1 MTELSTQLLV
11 AVDDN
16 GTALERFAL
25 SQSVLDH
32 APVGMVITSAD
43 DVVIWANLAMD
54 DFVGISRTQLVGN
67 PLLPFVHADHR
78 AFLEADAARLL
89 GDQETPDV
97 REFRWRER
105 GASARWGSVRTSIAM
120 AESGEPLL
128 YGEPARPCVIR
139 QILDITDKKAA
150 EKELTRVLAEL
161 RERNVELER
170 SNEELT
176 QFAYVASHDLSE
188 PLRVIAGHVELLARR
203 YEGQLD
209 ENADRY
215 IAFAV
220 NGCTRMRVIIE
231 DLLTYSRVGREVELQ
246 PVNVTEAMDEVRR
259 NLGPALRESGGSLMV
274 DGHLPTV
281 PADRTQLV
289 QVLTN
294 LVANSLKYSRPDL
307 AAAVHVSATHEGSSW
322 RIEVADNGVGIPT
335 EHRERI
341 FRIFQRLHGR
351 DVPGTGIG
359 LAICR
364 KVVERHQGSIEVSE
378 SPYGGAAFTIILPD
392 RETLVDE
399 R

>member
-1 MTELSTQLLV
+1 MTKASNLLMV
-11 AVDDN
+11 ALEDD
-16 GTALERFAL
+16 GGASERFAL

-43 DVVIWANLAMD
+43 EVVIWANRAME
-54 DFVGISRTQLVGN
+54 DFLGVSRVHLVAS
-67 PLLPFVHADHR
+67 PFLPYIHADDR
-78 AFLEADAARLL
+78 GLLEADAAFLL
-89 GDQETPDV
+89 AEEQIPEV
-97 REFRWRER
+97 REFRWLDRD
-105 GASARWGSVRTSIAM
+105 GTTRWGSIRSSIAM

-128 YGEPARPCVIR
+128 YGKPARPCVIR
-139 QILDITDKKAA
+139 QILDITATRAA
-150 EKELTRVLAEL
+150 EQELAFVLAEL

-220 NGCTRMRVIIE
+220 DGCTRMRVLIE
-231 DLLTYSRVGREVELQ
+231 DLLTYSRAGREIEFQ
-246 PVNVTEAMDEVRR
+246 PVDVANALEQVRR
-259 NLGPALRESGGSLMV
+259 NLGPALEKCGGSLTV
-274 DGHLPTV
+274 DGTLPTLL
-281 PADRTQLV
+281 ADRTQLV

-294 LVANSLKYSRPDL
+294 LIANSLKYCRPDL
-307 AAAVHVSATHEGSSW
+307 PPVVRVSARHDKNSW
-322 RIEVADNGVGIPT
+322 RLEIADNGVGIPK

-364 KVVERHQGSIEVSE
+364 KIVERHQGSIEVGE
-378 SPYGGAAFTIILPD
+378 NPHGGAAFTVVFPD
-392 RETLVDE
+392 REILANE
-399 R
+399 

>member
-1 MTELSTQLLV
+1 MRELSTQLVV
-11 AVDDN
+11 AVQDN
-16 GTALERFAL
+16 SDTLQRLAL

-43 DVVIWANLAMD
+43 EVVIWANLAMD
-54 DFVGISRTQLVGN
+54 DFVGISRARLVSC
-67 PLLPFVHADHR
+67 PFLPFVHADDR
-78 AFLEADAARLL
+78 ALLEADATRLL
-89 GDQETPDV
+89 ADREIPDV
-97 REFRWRER
+97 REFRWLEAN
-105 GASARWGSVRTSIAM
+105 GGARWGSVRTSIATT
-120 AESGEPLL
+120 ENGEPLL

-139 QILDITDKKAA
+139 QILDITDRKASERRLA
-150 EKELTRVLAEL
+150 RVLAEL

-220 NGCTRMRVIIE
+220 DGCTRMRVLIE
-231 DLLTYSRVGREVELQ
+231 DLLRYSRAGREVEFQ
-246 PVNVTEAMDEVRR
+246 PVDLTDAIEEVRC
-259 NLGPALRESGGSLMV
+259 NLGPALEASRGSLIV
-274 DGHLPTV
+274 DGQLPTLFG
-281 PADRTQLV
+281 DRSQLV

-294 LVANSLKYSRPDL
+294 LAANSLKYSRPDL
-307 AAAVHVSATHEGSSW
+307 PPAIHVSAAHEESSW
-322 RIEVADNGVGIPT
+322 RIAIADNGVGIPR

-351 DVPGTGIG
+351 EVPGTGIG

-364 KVVERHQGSIEVSE
+364 KIVERHQGSIEVSE
-378 SPYGGAAFTIILPD
+378 SSYGGAAFTVVLPD
-392 RETLVDE
+392 RETLVNDS
-399 R
+399 

>member
-1 MTELSTQLLV
+1 MTQVSRQLMV
-11 AVDDN
+11 AVEDS
-16 GTALERFAL
+16 GAVLERFAL

-54 DFVGISRTQLVGN
+54 DFLGVSRVNLVSG
-67 PLLPFVHADHR
+67 LFLPFVHTDDR
-78 AFLEADAARLL
+78 AVLEEDGVRLL
-89 GDQETPDV
+89 GGQEIPDV
-97 REFRWRER
+97 REFRWLDGDDRT
-105 GASARWGSVRTSIAM
+105 RWGSVRTSIAI
-120 AESGEPLL
+120 AESGDPLL
-128 YGEPARPCVIR
+128 YGESAQPCVIR
-139 QILDITDKKAA
+139 QILDITEKKAA
-150 EKELTRVLAEL
+150 ESQLARVLAEL

-220 NGCTRMRVIIE
+220 DGCTRMRVLIE
-231 DLLTYSRVGREVELQ
+231 DLLTYSRAGREVEFRA
-246 PVNVTEAMDEVRR
+246 VNVTDVMDQVRR
-259 NLGPALRESGGSLMV
+259 NLEPALAESGGSLIV
-274 DGHLPTV
+274 DGELPTLS
-281 PADRTQLV
+281 ADGAQLV
-289 QVLTN
+289 QAFTN
-294 LVANSLKYSRPDL
+294 LVANSLKYSRPGL
-307 AAAVHVSATHEGSSW
+307 PPAVHVSADHDGNSW
-322 RIEVADNGVGIPT
+322 RIEIADNGVGVPSV
-335 EHRERI
+335 HRERI

-364 KVVERHQGSIEVSE
+364 KIVERNQGSIEVGE
-378 SPYGGAAFTIILPD
+378 SSYGGAAFTICLPD
-392 RETLVDE
+392 RETLV
-399 R
+399 